1 LADDV
6 AGKDRKRLDDKACL
20 GLNVP
25 FDFQGERFA
34 PMKKTEYFT
43 KDAAAQAWFVVN
55 ADGMVLGRL
64 ATKVAE
70 VLRGKNKT
78 RFTPNADT
86 GDFVIVVNADKIV
99 LTGKKMAEKTYYRH
113 TGFMGGLKSITPE
126 KVLASKHPERLVE
139 WAVRGMLPKS
149 RLGDRLFTKLK
160 VYAGPDHP
168 HKAQQ
173 PKALAV
179 NE

>member
-1 LADDV
+1 MYT
-6 AGKDRKRLDDKACL
+6 
-20 GLNVP
+20 
-25 FDFQGERFA
+25 FDFEGKVCA
-34 PMKKTEYFT
+34 MKTT
-43 KDAAAQAWFVVN
+43 KMLTREEADQKWYVVDAK
-55 ADGMVLGRL
+55 DKVLGRL
-64 ATKVAE
+64 ATKVAD
-70 VLRGKNKT
+70 VLRGKHKPT
-78 RFTPNADT
+78 FTPNADI
-86 GDFVIVVNADKIV
+86 GDFVIVVNADKV
-99 LTGKKMAEKTYYRH
+99 KLTGKKMTDKVYYHH
-113 TGFMGGLKSITPE
+113 TGFMGGLKSTTPE
-126 KVLASKHPERLVE
+126 KVLGGKHPERVVE

>member
-1 LADDV
+1 MKTTRMLTREEADQKWYVVD
-6 AGKDRKRLDDKACL
+6 AKDK
-20 GLNVP
+20 
-25 FDFQGERFA
+25 
-34 PMKKTEYFT
+34 
-43 KDAAAQAWFVVN
+43 
-55 ADGMVLGRL
+55 VLGRL
-64 ATKVAE
+64 ATKVAD
-70 VLRGKNKT
+70 VLRGKHKPT
-78 RFTPNADT
+78 FTPNADI
-86 GDFVIVVNADKIV
+86 GDFVIVVNADKV
-99 LTGKKMAEKTYYRH
+99 RLTGKKMTDKVYYHH
-113 TGFMGGLKSITPE
+113 TGFMGGLKSTTPE
-126 KVLASKHPERLVE
+126 KVLGGRHPERIVE

>member
-1 LADDV
+1 M
-6 AGKDRKRLDDKACL
+6 KR
-20 GLNVP
+20 
-25 FDFQGERFA
+25 
-34 PMKKTEYFT
+34 TEYFT
-43 KDAAAQAWFVVN
+43 RDEANQVWYVVN

-78 RFTPNADT
+78 KFTPNADI
-86 GDFVIVVNADKIV
+86 GDFVIVVNAEKVV
-99 LTGKKMAEKTYYRH
+99 LTGKKMTEKNYHHHSGY
-113 TGFMGGLKSITPE
+113 MGGLKTTTPE

-139 WAVRGMLPKS
+139 WAVRGMLPKT
-149 RLGDRLFTKLK
+149 RLGDRLYTKLK
-160 VYAGPDHP
+160 VYAGPNHP